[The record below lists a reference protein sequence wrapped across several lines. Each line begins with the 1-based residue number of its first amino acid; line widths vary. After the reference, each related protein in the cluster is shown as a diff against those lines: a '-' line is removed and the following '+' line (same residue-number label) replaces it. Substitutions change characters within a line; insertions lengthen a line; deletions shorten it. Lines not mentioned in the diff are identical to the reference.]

1 MNKMIDENIDP
12 RMAIAQVIREL
23 KRNNGDVDAFMAKV
37 FSAESNVDAYKIC
50 MDTLMEVNA

>member
-1 MNKMIDENIDP
+1 MIDENIDP